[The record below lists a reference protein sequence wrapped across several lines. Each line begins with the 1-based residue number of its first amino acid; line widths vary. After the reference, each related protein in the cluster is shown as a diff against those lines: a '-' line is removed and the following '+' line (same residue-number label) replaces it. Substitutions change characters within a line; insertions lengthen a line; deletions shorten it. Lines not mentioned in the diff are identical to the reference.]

1 MSKHFPRLNLML
13 VPNSMEDGYCTYFI
27 VSAGEE
33 VGKITYSPVEG
44 FSKICFVDWIE
55 VFDDINRNKGICSH
69 VLKYILPSLGYEQII
84 LPPMDEYSKS
94 LFEQFATPYTEY
106 SLGAIQLEENMTEF
120 DRGFGLYILNA

>member
-1 MSKHFPRLNLML
+1 MGKHFPRLNLML
-13 VPNSMEDGYCTYFI
+13 VPDAMEDGYCTYFI

-33 VGKITYSPVEG
+33 VGKITFSPVEG
-44 FSKICFVDWIE
+44 FSKICFVDWVE

-69 VLKYILPSLGYEQII
+69 VLKYILPALGYEQII

-94 LFEQFATPYTEY
+94 LFEQFAIPYTEN
-106 SLGAIQLEENMTEF
+106 SLKEQLEEDLAEF